1 MVRLNKVDTATI
13 TIATIVATTTILN
26 RNRSA
31 MKFAKFVL
39 VATIAAL
46 FTACLAPQNATMVGV
61 DARSWSKRASIIVEN
76 NDTVTLRNLN
86 IAIRY
91 NEKMKEVALPL
102 KVTVLTPD
110 SCRFEEVIEL
120 PLHHPTTALAVATTE
135 SLPYRSQTLLNR
147 RGNYIFSF
155 EPLREISGL
164 EAIGIEFKGIE

>member
-1 MVRLNKVDTATI
+1 
-13 TIATIVATTTILN
+13 
-26 RNRSA
+26 
-31 MKFAKFVL
+31 
-39 VATIAAL
+39 
-46 FTACLAPQNATMVGV
+46 
-61 DARSWSKRASIIVEN
+61 
-76 NDTVTLRNLN
+76 
-86 IAIRY
+86 
-91 NEKMKEVALPL
+91 MKEVALPL